1 MKTKFLLLLCL
12 LGLGIGDVLAIND
25 YDTAFSCRF
34 SPDTENP
41 WDDQDWS
48 TMYSTWE
55 IIDANGDG
63 NSWTFNRGTDSIGN
77 DADTDPFGG
86 WVQYQADTSSPADDY
101 LVTKNPVR
109 LSRSANTFLFCY
121 KTACNSIEGLTVLYG
136 RSNDV
141 RNMRPIFHGW
151 GEDLFESW
159 TTVDTIMFNID
170 VSGEYYFA
178 IHANPNPII
187 GTLYIDN
194 IRILS
199 TGESA
204 DPEPDPEP
212 EPTGAYSDLIISEY
226 VEGSSVNKALEL
238 YNGTGHSIDLSAYTI
253 MKQTNGRGDYGSPL
267 TLEGTLG
274 NKECYV
280 IVHSGAVEELQSLAD
295 LSPHSQCLDFNGND
309 AVALFKNGIKIDVV
323 GIEGSSED
331 WGKDVTLRRLPG
343 LGPDSTY
350 KPSQWETCPQNDF
363 SGLGVHGENYANFD
377 SIQTFENQMNRLA
390 LHFSGEL
397 EEESAS
403 NTTNYQL
410 SGGIE
415 ILSATLTGENNC
427 VLLETSPMEGET
439 SYTLTATNLKDI
451 FGNTLDP
458 ITIDFVSAVEGKIA
472 LTAQNFPDAN
482 FRNYLSE
489 HFDSDHDGYLSEEE
503 CLDVKSIRTTETES
517 RFASLEGLAFFPNL
531 NTLTVAHSTLSSLDI
546 TSNTLLRHLD
556 VSFTGL
562 SALDASQNALLETLI
577 CSHNALESLDLENN
591 AQLQKLDCQE
601 NSLAELNLNH
611 NPLLQYLD
619 CQNNQI
625 QHLEIS
631 ANTALDTLLCANNQ
645 IESLDLTANTTLRNL
660 DCSYNNL
667 LFLDLSSNPELE
679 NVVCTNNR
687 RYMEINSDNNTLD
700 LNSIPGFDMGK
711 ASHWM
716 GALIEDHTLTF
727 VTETATYQY
736 ENGFSGKEQSAVPTS
751 FEFTIVASNFNPDLP
766 DPTAIPIDATN
777 FPDDGFREFI
787 AYNLDQNQDGAL
799 SQWEIDAVTKL
810 NLDNIF
816 NIDGIEYF
824 QNLKRLA
831 IGYCPINSIVL
842 TKNLKLKT
850 LLIVNLSINTFF
862 LSPEIQLDTLQ
873 VVAVD
878 FSNPLHLSAQTE
890 LQYLTYESDGS
901 AHMPEIDLSQC
912 NKLTYLDC
920 SGTLWENLDLSQHPD
935 LQYLD
940 CSGTQI
946 QSLDLANSM
955 NLQHLN
961 CSNTSIQSLDLNHN
975 TNLQY
980 LNCAHTQVS
989 ELDLSQNTALQS
1001 LYCNGSP
1008 GYDVMEI
1015 HSIDLSH
1022 NMYLKTLDCSSTQ
1035 IQELDLSHN
1044 QNIEHIECFYS
1055 PISSIDVTQCLHLK
1069 YLDCTEANLSAL
1081 DLTHNTALQTLFC
1094 GENPISSL
1102 DLTQNT
1108 MLYDLN
1114 CSGTTLAGLDL
1125 SQNTNL
1131 EHCVFG
1137 RGSEI
1142 DVEID
1147 ANYQFNISTLP
1158 EFQPERAVSWSG
1170 ASVDGHIATFESN
1183 QASYLYNT
1191 GARLSSM
1198 QYMPVTVN
1206 VINFDEPGVEQI
1218 IPIDDIHFP
1227 DYTFRTIVS
1236 NSFDINGNDYLS
1248 QSEIDNATE
1257 LRSQDFYGGGIFSAE
1272 GIEYFPHLQ
1281 ILDLVEACSLA
1292 SLDVSQN
1299 TELRELYCSGNELTS
1314 LDLSHNTELQ
1324 ILHCSGN
1331 KLSYLDLS
1339 QNTKLTD
1346 FNIDGN
1352 AIMGI
1357 DLSQNTYLTYVPSDL
1372 YTSSE
1377 IQIDENN
1384 QIDLAHVPG
1393 FSIEKASDWE
1403 NAVLNGTVLTFLR
1416 PDISYRY
1423 QTGHPQMPTMIFE
1436 IRATNFTDDSEDVV
1450 AINATNFPD
1459 NTFRSYLSESKF
1471 DWNQNGYFSQ
1481 KEIEGLTELYLSS
1494 WEITSLKGI
1503 EHLIYLQS
1511 LTIKNNYYDLTE
1523 VDLSQ
1528 NTALKYLDCHNSN
1541 LYSLNL
1547 SKNTE
1552 LEYLNCSENPI
1563 NVLDLSQ
1570 NTKLKYLDCS
1580 YNNLEN
1586 MDLSKNTSLEF
1597 LNCSYLGAYLSGY
1610 SLDSLVV
1617 NSASLDTISCPYSRI
1632 ESLNVSKAPALVY
1645 LDCENNLLTSLD
1657 ISQNVSLEYLS
1668 CNNNHLASLDLSHNP
1683 ELELV
1688 GAYGNIFQ
1696 AIVDE
1701 NNRFDL
1707 STIPG
1712 FDIEKASDWKFGSI
1726 SGHILTFHEATVE
1739 YIYHTGSPIAEI
1751 NHSGWIEFA
1760 ITATNFHEDVVVP
1773 DSNGIAINEENFPD
1787 EAFREYIRHT
1797 IDLNSTGYLSAHEI
1811 RMAEEIIVT
1820 DLGITSLQGIEFFS
1834 ALHDLL
1840 CAGNQLT
1847 ELDVRQNRNLV
1858 FLDCNNN
1865 QLNTLLLPES
1875 LESLY
1880 CNNNLIKE
1888 LSINHIPYL
1897 TVLSCSNNLL
1907 ETLDISNNP
1916 HLDVLYC
1923 SYNHLT
1929 SLDLSQNNGLDIQE
1943 YFECVGN
1950 MRSVSVDTNNRFDLS
1965 TLPGFIVNRAS
1976 HWQGGSVEGNIL
1988 TFTEKKASYSY
1999 YTAAVYTDLGT
2010 DTLTFSLEAINFHSG
2025 DQPVPDTSGV
2035 NINPANFPD
2044 SLFRNYVAA
2053 TFDKDS
2059 NGKLNENEIQDAQ
2072 IVNVDG
2078 LGIESMEG
2086 IGHLTALRELNCSN
2100 NQLVS
2105 LDLSANPQLETLSC
2119 EGNQRH
2125 LILENNTFDLSSL
2138 PMDISRTSNW
2148 THAELE
2154 GSVLTFLSDT
2164 VYYDY
2169 DLGYIGTND
2178 IPSAIRFCLTG
2189 DFQTGNADREA
2200 YNTRVYAHDMTI
2212 YIQNASGEI
2221 EIYSANGVL
2230 QYKGHETQVEM
2241 MTQGLY
2247 IVRHKGRS
2255 WKIMVM

>member
-1 MKTKFLLLLCL
+1 MLQHIYCSVTEIQFL
-12 LGLGIGDVLAIND
+12 N
-25 YDTAFSCRF
+25 
-34 SPDTENP
+34 
-41 WDDQDWS
+41 
-48 TMYSTWE
+48 
-55 IIDANGDG
+55 
-63 NSWTFNRGTDSIGN
+63 
-77 DADTDPFGG
+77 
-86 WVQYQADTSSPADDY
+86 
-101 LVTKNPVR
+101 
-109 LSRSANTFLFCY
+109 LSQNTFL
-121 KTACNSIEGLTVLYG
+121 K
-136 RSNDV
+136 
-141 RNMRPIFHGW
+141 
-151 GEDLFESW
+151 
-159 TTVDTIMFNID
+159 
-170 VSGEYYFA
+170 
-178 IHANPNPII
+178 
-187 GTLYIDN
+187 
-194 IRILS
+194 
-199 TGESA
+199 
-204 DPEPDPEP
+204 
-212 EPTGAYSDLIISEY
+212 
-226 VEGSSVNKALEL
+226 
-238 YNGTGHSIDLSAYTI
+238 
-253 MKQTNGRGDYGSPL
+253 
-267 TLEGTLG
+267 
-274 NKECYV
+274 
-280 IVHSGAVEELQSLAD
+280 
-295 LSPHSQCLDFNGND
+295 
-309 AVALFKNGIKIDVV
+309 
-323 GIEGSSED
+323 
-331 WGKDVTLRRLPG
+331 
-343 LGPDSTY
+343 
-350 KPSQWETCPQNDF
+350 
-363 SGLGVHGENYANFD
+363 
-377 SIQTFENQMNRLA
+377 
-390 LHFSGEL
+390 
-397 EEESAS
+397 
-403 NTTNYQL
+403 
-410 SGGIE
+410 
-415 ILSATLTGENNC
+415 
-427 VLLETSPMEGET
+427 
-439 SYTLTATNLKDI
+439 
-451 FGNTLDP
+451 
-458 ITIDFVSAVEGKIA
+458 
-472 LTAQNFPDAN
+472 
-482 FRNYLSE
+482 
-489 HFDSDHDGYLSEEE
+489 
-503 CLDVKSIRTTETES
+503 
-517 RFASLEGLAFFPNL
+517 
-531 NTLTVAHSTLSSLDI
+531 
-546 TSNTLLRHLD
+546 
-556 VSFTGL
+556 
-562 SALDASQNALLETLI
+562 
-577 CSHNALESLDLENN
+577 
-591 AQLQKLDCQE
+591 
-601 NSLAELNLNH
+601 
-611 NPLLQYLD
+611 
-619 CQNNQI
+619 
-625 QHLEIS
+625 
-631 ANTALDTLLCANNQ
+631 
-645 IESLDLTANTTLRNL
+645 NL
-660 DCSYNNL
+660 DCSYTRL
-667 LFLDLSSNPELE
+667 QTLDLSYNTDLE
-679 NVVCTNNR
+679 
-687 RYMEINSDNNTLD
+687 
-700 LNSIPGFDMGK
+700 
-711 ASHWM
+711 
-716 GALIEDHTLTF
+716 
-727 VTETATYQY
+727 
-736 ENGFSGKEQSAVPTS
+736 
-751 FEFTIVASNFNPDLP
+751 
-766 DPTAIPIDATN
+766 
-777 FPDDGFREFI
+777 
-787 AYNLDQNQDGAL
+787 
-799 SQWEIDAVTKL
+799 
-810 NLDNIF
+810 
-816 NIDGIEYF
+816 
-824 QNLKRLA
+824 
-831 IGYCPINSIVL
+831 SIVC
-842 TKNLKLKT
+842 N
-850 LLIVNLSINTFF
+850 N
-862 LSPEIQLDTLQ
+862 SPITRLNIQN
-873 VVAVD
+873 
-878 FSNPLHLSAQTE
+878 NP
-890 LQYLTYESDGS
+890 
-901 AHMPEIDLSQC
+901 
-912 NKLTYLDC
+912 K
-920 SGTLWENLDLSQHPD
+920 
-935 LQYLD
+935 
-940 CSGTQI
+940 
-946 QSLDLANSM
+946 
-955 NLQHLN
+955 
-961 CSNTSIQSLDLNHN
+961 
-975 TNLQY
+975 
-980 LNCAHTQVS
+980 
-989 ELDLSQNTALQS
+989 LQS
-1001 LYCNGSP
+1001 LRCDNTELIALDP
-1008 GYDVMEI
+1008 
-1015 HSIDLSH
+1015 SH
-1022 NMYLKTLDCSSTQ
+1022 NT
-1035 IQELDLSHN
+1035 
-1044 QNIEHIECFYS
+1044 
-1055 PISSIDVTQCLHLK
+1055 V
-1069 YLDCTEANLSAL
+1069 
-1081 DLTHNTALQTLFC
+1081 LQTLIC
-1094 GENPISSL
+1094 DYVPITEL

-1108 MLYDLN
+1108 MLQELS
-1114 CSGTTLAGLDL
+1114 CSGTALAGLDL
-1125 SQNTNL
+1125 SQNL
-1131 EHCVFG
+1131 ELSSV
-1137 RGSEI
+1137 SYSDIQI

-1147 ANYQFNISTLP
+1147 ANYQVDISTLP
-1158 EFQPERAVSWSG
+1158 GFQPERTISWSG

-1198 QYMPVTVN
+1198 QFMPVTVN
-1206 VINFDEPGVEQI
+1206 VINFDEPGVEQV
-1218 IPIDDIHFP
+1218 IPIDAIHFP
-1227 DYTFRTIVS
+1227 DYTFRMIVS
-1236 NSFDINGNDYLS
+1236 NSFDINGNGYLS
-1248 QSEIDNATE
+1248 QTEIDNATE
-1257 LRSQDFYGGGIFSAE
+1257 LRSQDFYGGVFSAE

-1299 TELRELYCSGNELTS
+1299 TELQELYCSGNELS
-1314 LDLSHNTELQ
+1314 ILDLSKNTELRN
-1324 ILHCSGN
+1324 LNCSN
-1331 KLSYLDLS
+1331 NRLTSLDLS

-1357 DLSQNTYLTYVPSDL
+1357 DLSQNTYLTYVPGDL

-1503 EHLIYLQS
+1503 EHLIHLQS

-1547 SKNTE
+1547 SQNTE

-1586 MDLSKNTSLEF
+1586 LDLSKNTSLEF

-1617 NSASLDTISCPYSRI
+1617 NSASLDTILCPYSRI

-1875 LESLY
+1875 LESIY

-2010 DTLTFSLEAINFHSG
+2010 DTLTFSLEATNFHSG
-2025 DQPVPDTSGV
+2025 DQPVPDTSGI

-2044 SLFRNYVAA
+2044 SLFRNYVAV

-2072 IVNVDG
+2072 IANVDG

-2105 LDLSANPQLETLSC
+2105 LDLSTNPQLETLSC

-2178 IPSAIRFCLTG
+2178 IPSVIRFCLTG

-2247 IVRHKGRS
+2247 IVRHKGRC